1 MKKAILRISLFGFL
15 LAAAPAAQAQCSVC
29 SRTTEQMG
37 EKPAKG
43 INNGVIYLMAMP
55 LTIIGIIGYRWW
67 QRNRED
73 IAGGGG
79 GYQS

>member
-1 MKKAILRISLFGFL
+1 MKKAFLRILFFL
-15 LAAAPAAQAQCSVC
+15 LVLAAAPAAQAQCSVC

-55 LTIIGIIGYRWW
+55 LAIIGIIGFRWW
-67 QRNRED
+67 QRNRD
-73 IAGGGG
+73 TISDGG